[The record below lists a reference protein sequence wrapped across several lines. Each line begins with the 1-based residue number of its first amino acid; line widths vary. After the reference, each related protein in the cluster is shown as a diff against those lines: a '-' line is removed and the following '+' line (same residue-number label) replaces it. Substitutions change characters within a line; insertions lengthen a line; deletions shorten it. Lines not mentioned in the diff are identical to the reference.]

1 MNLNVGVIN
10 KSGHVKSR
18 VRQCK
23 FASGRSL
30 RIIRPSKWID
40 LNLYSP
46 GCFGVLKMTPHLR
59 GPDS

>member
-23 FASGRSL
+23 FASGRFLKNHSTL
-30 RIIRPSKWID
+30 QWID
-40 LNLYSP
+40 LKLYSR
-46 GCFGVLKMTPHLR
+46 GV
-59 GPDS
+59 